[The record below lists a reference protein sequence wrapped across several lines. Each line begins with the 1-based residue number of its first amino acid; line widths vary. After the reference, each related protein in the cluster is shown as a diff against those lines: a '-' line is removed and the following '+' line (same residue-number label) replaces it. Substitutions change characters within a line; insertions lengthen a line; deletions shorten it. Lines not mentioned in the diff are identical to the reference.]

1 MARPRLHTGGGAAD
15 RKGAGDMLNSRDISL
30 LRADVA
36 ANCRRFLERCKTAGW
51 PVLVT
56 GTVRDEEFQL
66 QCYRN
71 GTSRSKTPTF
81 HSVRAGLAFDVCKNV
96 KGQEYSDDAFW
107 RAISAIGKEMGFTW
121 GGDWKSIVDKPHF
134 QWDGG
139 GVYTNSMIR
148 AGNYPPEMPLWEED
162 DMTEA
167 KVQELVDKALEA
179 REAVR
184 YDTLDQVPA
193 WGRETVRKL
202 MDKGALRG
210 DGGGLGLSYDLLRVL
225 VINDRTG
232 LFN

>member
-1 MARPRLHTGGGAAD
+1 
-15 RKGAGDMLNSRDISL
+15 MLNSRDVGL

-36 ANCRRFLERCKTAGW
+36 ANCRRFLERCRAAGW

-148 AGNYPPEMPLWEED
+148 AGNYPSEMPLWEDE
-162 DMTEA
+162 T
-167 KVQELVDKALEA
+167 VTQEQFKALMDEYLADLSRQAPSDWSRAA
-179 REAVR
+179 RAFCEEQGIINGDETGNKKYKKFV
-184 YDTLDQVPA
+184 T
-193 WGRETVRKL
+193 REEL
-202 MDKGALRG
+202 AQMLELIAEE
-210 DGGGLGLSYDLLRVL
+210 
-225 VINDRTG
+225 
-232 LFN
+232 